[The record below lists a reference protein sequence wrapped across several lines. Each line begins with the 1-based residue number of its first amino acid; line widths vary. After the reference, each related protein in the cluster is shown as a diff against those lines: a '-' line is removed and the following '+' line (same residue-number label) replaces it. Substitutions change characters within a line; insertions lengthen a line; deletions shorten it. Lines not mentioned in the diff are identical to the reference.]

1 MSISIAPLLALMTYS
16 LSHSILT
23 LSIKKGVKAMT
34 DFQKFVRREL
44 ANAQRVL
51 ANADKFEPSLVEL
64 SCRVVLQHG
73 D

>member
-1 MSISIAPLLALMTYS
+1 
-16 LSHSILT
+16 
-23 LSIKKGVKAMT
+23 MT
-34 DFQKFVRREL
+34 DFEEFIQREL

>member
-1 MSISIAPLLALMTYS
+1 
-16 LSHSILT
+16 
-23 LSIKKGVKAMT
+23 MT

-51 ANADKFEPSLVEL
+51 ANADNFEPSLVEL